1 MKHEISRLPDRYR
14 PFLEKYPSLALI
26 GGTPLL
32 RVRVPEL
39 PENGAEIFAK
49 AEWTNLGGSVK
60 DRPVLRML
68 LEAVLSGE
76 LTRERTILDSS
87 SGNAGIAYAMIGSMM
102 GYQVELVVPGNAS
115 EERKKRIR
123 AHGAT
128 LVETD
133 PLEGYDAA
141 LREAHR
147 RAEAQPDRYYM
158 PDQYANDNNWR
169 AHYETTALEILEQT
183 GGTDHAFR
191 GRGRNRGYHHRSRAQ
206 TQGARPEDPGGL
218 RDAGVFSGDRGAQAS

>member
-1 MKHEISRLPDRYR
+1 MPDMRREGKGGERQCGPVLLSWKKLAKDNGRTWTGPNSQNLMKHEIIPFISRLPDRYR

-49 AEWTNLGGSVK
+49 AEWTNPGGSVK

-147 RAEAQPDRYYM
+147 RASEPGVPSPESGADSRS
-158 PDQYANDNNWR
+158 
-169 AHYETTALEILEQT
+169 TTL
-183 GGTDHAFR
+183 
-191 GRGRNRGYHHRSRAQ
+191 RSRWSA
-206 TQGARPEDPGGL
+206 
-218 RDAGVFSGDRGAQAS
+218 